1 MERLRPDPLL
11 VLGLSLSEE
20 PDTSFVIGCVAAA
33 AVIQLAYYVNYR
45 VQLKKYTTGKY
56 FRMAQAILVEQKD
69 ESSCD
74 DGPDTYYLIF
84 RQDGETSTLKKEVSS
99 EFYQSVALGDAFYLA
114 IHRNKKGKEVIG
126 GCYPTGSYIPDPQVA
141 DILRRCANAKS

>member
-1 MERLRPDPLL
+1 M
-11 VLGLSLSEE
+11 LGLSLSEE

-33 AVIQLAYYVNYR
+33 AVIQLINYIYYR
-45 VQLKKYTTGKY
+45 SQLKKYTTGKW
-56 FRMAQAILVEQKD
+56 FRMTEATLVKQYI
-69 ESSCD
+69 ESDS
-74 DGPDTYYLIF
+74 GPDASPDVFYLCF
-84 RQDGETSTLKKEVSS
+84 ECPVTKESVNKVVSC
-99 EFYQSVALGDAFYLA
+99 EFYNSVAVGDAFYLA